1 MLPAIQRGVIGFND
15 CDDGSKEVILEF
27 CKKFPSFIPISYPYE
42 VILKDCPSLWH
53 QLYHYYNYT
62 LSFIPKNEWVVKID
76 CDHIYD
82 AKNFIKVFISLRAL
96 KRL

>member
-1 MLPAIQRGVIGFND
+1 M
-15 CDDGSKEVILEF
+15 ILEF

-53 QLYHYYNYT
+53 QFYHCCNYT
-62 LSFIPKNEWVVKID
+62 LSFIPKMSGLSKLIA
-76 CDHIYD
+76 IIFMTL
-82 AKNFIKVFISLRAL
+82 KNFMKVFISLRAL